1 MLHSTFKVQ
10 LLDMA
15 PEWKIQCYSVVS
27 CAAAPRRSLRQN
39 GNVHLNKVLT
49 FILIFLLLSSCTPQ
63 NAPPGELDPITIRSG
78 KLYAGSR
85 VFELRG
91 INYTHQTGANMAL
104 CGMLQFGADGNC
116 PWDMSVIESDFVH
129 MQALGVNS
137 IRVFLNYYVFGGA
150 RESQPNYDL
159 EPALAH
165 FEEFV
170 RAANRH
176 GIYVMPVLMAKYPQ
190 DTFGAAYYERTLAL
204 HVRPVVSRL
213 SGMSG
218 ILAWDI
224 FNEPDIGSPINIR
237 CWDWDNGDEPA
248 CLPMAEERMRF
259 LQVVHDEVKR
269 LAPKQL
275 VTTSMAFGKSYFEP
289 QQAFM
294 RMADVVDFYSVHYYD
309 DAPHNSG
316 RYAQH
321 WYYGKGLPAD
331 LEQLMR
337 ELNAL
342 KLGKPIV
349 ISELGF
355 PTGPDDWRKLTDMQ
369 RDSARSLEVI
379 RANGGSGVL
388 LWPFQEK
395 LDELVG
401 ELFQ

>member
-1 MLHSTFKVQ
+1 MLNDVGYRQF
-10 LLDMA
+10 
-15 PEWKIQCYSVVS
+15 KIQNSEF
-27 CAAAPRRSLRQN
+27 N
-39 GNVHLNKVLT
+39 IT
-49 FILIFLLLSSCTPQ
+49 IFTLLLVVFLIVSCTPQ
-63 NAPPGELDPITIRSG
+63 AAPATGELAPIRIQSG
-78 KLYAGSR
+78 KLWAGRS
-85 VFELRG
+85 VFEVRG
-91 INYTHQTGANMAL
+91 INYTHHTGADMAL
-104 CGMLQFGADGNC
+104 CGMLQFGGDGNC
-116 PWDMSVIESDFVH
+116 PWDLALIERDFV
-129 MQALGVNS
+129 QLKGLGVNT

-150 RESQPNYDL
+150 RESQPDYNP
-159 EPALAH
+159 EPALQH
-165 FEEFV
+165 LEDFV

-190 DTFGAAYYERTLAL
+190 DTFGSAYYTRTLEL
-204 HVRPVVSRL
+204 HVRPIVSRL
-213 SGMSG
+213 AHSNG

-224 FNEPDIGSPINIR
+224 FNEPDIGSPVNIR

-259 LQVVHDEVKR
+259 LQVMHDEVKR
-269 LAPKQL
+269 QAPGQL

-294 RMADVVDFYSVHYYD
+294 RMADLVDFYSVHYYD
-309 DAPHNSG
+309 DAPANSG

-331 LEQLMR
+331 LERLMV

-342 KLGKPIV
+342 KLQKPIV

-355 PTGPDDWRKLTDMQ
+355 PTGPDDWRKLQDMQ
-369 RDSARSLEVI
+369 RDTRRSLEVI
-379 RANGGSGVL
+379 RANAGSGVL

-401 ELFQ
+401 DLFTR